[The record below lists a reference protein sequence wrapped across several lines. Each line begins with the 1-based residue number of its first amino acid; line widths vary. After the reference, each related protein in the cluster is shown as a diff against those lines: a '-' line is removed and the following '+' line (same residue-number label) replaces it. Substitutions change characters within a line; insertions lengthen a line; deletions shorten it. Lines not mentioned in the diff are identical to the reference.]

1 MCIKCS
7 ISNTYVHH
15 VVTKI
20 YVRSAYALQT
30 PFALN
35 EPAGNSERPSTPLD
49 SLNICATASVVRA
62 SARVRRSLSEME
74 TRQSYALCMW
84 CARAARGPARVIL
97 CRFHPSHPRSASV
110 ARHFRRH
117 RHSFAIPAS

>member
-35 EPAGNSERPSTPLD
+35 EPAGNSERPSTPPLR
-49 SLNICATASVVRA
+49 SA
-62 SARVRRSLSEME
+62 SAPPHPSYARPSVRRSLSEME

-84 CARAARGPARVIL
+84 CACAARGPARVIL

-110 ARHFRRH
+110 ARHFWRH
-117 RHSFAIPAS
+117 RHSFAIRAS